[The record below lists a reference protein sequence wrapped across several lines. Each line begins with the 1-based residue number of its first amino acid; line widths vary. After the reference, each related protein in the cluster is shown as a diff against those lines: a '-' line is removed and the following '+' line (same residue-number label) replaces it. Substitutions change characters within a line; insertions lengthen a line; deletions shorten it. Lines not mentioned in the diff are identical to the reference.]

1 MKNILKSWK
10 TTVVAIIALAGL
22 AYNGY
27 TNGGFSVQDFV
38 FLFTAIGFLVAKDAD
53 KSHSLRSFS
62 KDRFDPPNSDHEEK

>member
-62 KDRFDPPNSDHEEK
+62 NNFDPPNSDHEEK